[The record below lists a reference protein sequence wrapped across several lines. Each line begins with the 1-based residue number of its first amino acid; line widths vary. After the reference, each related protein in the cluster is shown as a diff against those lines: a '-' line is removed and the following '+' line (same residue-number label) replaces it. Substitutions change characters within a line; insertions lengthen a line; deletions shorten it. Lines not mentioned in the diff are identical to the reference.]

1 MFLRLILS
9 QDLEIIMPART
20 RESMIGKR
28 VRGQGKILKRKRQD
42 AIRAIRVHGERGE
55 MSQRMFQAGQQA
67 VVRRLT
73 PEKKNFNVALTFTI
87 DSTSATSST
96 AATGQLLVGLVQGIA
111 STERIGK
118 HIQVKRIQ
126 VRANLNYAPGAAA
139 GGCNNADMW
148 LIYDRQPN
156 GAQATWAEI
165 MSDAGVGRAAFALL
179 STNYEKRFKVLYH
192 KHVDMVPP
200 AGVTTAWGGVL
211 THMDIDLPVSLDV
224 EYTSTL
230 GAITELTQANLFFAF
245 GSSSDNTTT
254 VTGNSRITYFDV

>member
-1 MFLRLILS
+1 
-9 QDLEIIMPART
+9 MPART
-20 RESMIGKR
+20 ALSMAGKR
-28 VRGQGKILKRKRQD
+28 VRGQGKIMKAKRARAFD
-42 AIRAIRVHGERGE
+42 AIRSHQVAGERADAKR
-55 MSQRMFQAGQQA
+55 QFQAGQQA
-67 VVRRLT
+67 IVRRLT
-73 PEKKNFNVALTFTI
+73 PEKKTFAANGATGLTFTI
-87 DSTSATSST
+87 DSTSSTSSS

-126 VRANLNYAPGAAA
+126 VRGNMNYAPGAAA

-179 STNYEKRFKVLYH
+179 STNYEKRFKVLWH
-192 KHVDMVPP
+192 KHEDYVPP
-200 AGVTTAWGGVL
+200 AGVSTAWGGVL
-211 THMDIDLPVSLDV
+211 RQFEIDLPLSLDV
-224 EYTSTL
+224 EYTSTA

>member
-1 MFLRLILS
+1 
-9 QDLEIIMPART
+9 MPART
-20 RESMIGKR
+20 AVSMRGRRIRGVGK
-28 VRGQGKILKRKRQD
+28 VLKSKRAD

-55 MSQRMFQAGQQA
+55 MSKRQFQAGQQA
-67 VVRRLT
+67 IVRRLT
-73 PEKKNFNVALTFTI
+73 PEKKNFNVPLTFTI
-87 DSTSATSST
+87 SSTSSTSGT

-118 HIQVKRIQ
+118 HIQIKRIQ
-126 VRANLNYAPGAAA
+126 VRANMNYAPGAAA
-139 GGCNNADMW
+139 GGCNNADLW
-148 LIYDRQPN
+148 LVYDRQPN
-156 GAQATWAEI
+156 GAQATWAEV
-165 MSDAGVGRAAFALL
+165 MSDAGVGRAAFSLL

-192 KHVDMVPP
+192 KHIDYVPP

-211 THMDIDLPVSLDV
+211 EQFEIDLPVSLDV

-245 GSSSDNTTT
+245 GSSSNNTTA